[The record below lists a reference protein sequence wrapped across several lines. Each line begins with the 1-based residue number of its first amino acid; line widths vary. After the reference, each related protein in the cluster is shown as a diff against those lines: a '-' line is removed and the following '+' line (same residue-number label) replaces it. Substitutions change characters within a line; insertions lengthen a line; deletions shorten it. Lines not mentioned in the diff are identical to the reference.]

1 VRRLFRIATTQFV
14 RDLSGTGSRLYG
26 GRWNRKGT
34 AVVYTSESRALAALE
49 YLVHLPMA
57 LLPSGLRMLR
67 IDVPDDI
74 KVRTIDAASLPR
86 NWRAYPPPQSLAAL
100 GTQWA
105 TSNETLLLRVPS
117 VVVDDEF
124 NVLINPAHPDFERIR
139 PQPPQ
144 SFVLDQRLASRG
156 KPDGPPQP

>member
-1 VRRLFRIATTQFV
+1 MQLFRIATTQFV

-26 GRWNRKGT
+26 GRWNRKGS

-57 LLPSGLRMLR
+57 LTPPGLSILR
-67 IDVPDDI
+67 IEVPDDVQV
-74 KVRTIDAASLPR
+74 KTIDAASLPK
-86 NWRAYPPPQSLAAL
+86 NWRAYPPPQSLAVL
-100 GTQWA
+100 GTRWV

-124 NVLINPAHPDFERIR
+124 NVLINPAHPDFRRIR
-139 PQPPQ
+139 PQRPQ
-144 SFVLDQRLASRG
+144 SFVLDQRLAKRA
-156 KPDGPPQP
+156 KPN